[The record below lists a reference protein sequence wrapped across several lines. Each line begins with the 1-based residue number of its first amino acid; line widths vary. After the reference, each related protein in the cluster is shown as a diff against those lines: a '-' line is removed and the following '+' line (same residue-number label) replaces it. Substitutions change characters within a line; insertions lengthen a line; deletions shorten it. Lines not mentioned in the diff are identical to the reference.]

1 MEKKIS
7 VREYIEEAK
16 KNNHAEGIVVQDI
29 MIDKNISKTKEESRE
44 IIEKELQ
51 DYFSLLDLGI
61 TALEE
66 MHKVCKEKS
75 FLYACLSGKLV
86 SQLLS
91 MRILLQQGM
100 MDSVKTIHRAFHET
114 IEVFFACLI
123 DENFA
128 EEYGKLEKLY
138 DNNKFWKEK
147 INNNKLDKYINKIF
161 DELEYPRESKK
172 EYFKRR
178 DSSKAF
184 LSESVHATINSAF
197 SAYLMSTMDGKW
209 STNIYGK
216 ITTAYPMMMY
226 QLLTD
231 MCLINAVFF
240 LAVDKEKAFAFKKE
254 DFIGEKWLKYHY
266 YMKLYD
272 VAYDYYF
279 KDLYK
284 KAYDIWQ
291 LINQAYEYY
300 KQIEEKEK
308 CL

>member
-29 MIDKNISKTKEESRE
+29 MIDENISRTKEESRE

-100 MDSVKTIHRAFHET
+100 MDSVKTIYRAFHEA

-123 DENFA
+123 DEDFA

-147 INNNKLDKYINKIF
+147 INNNRLDKYINKIF

-231 MCLINAVFF
+231 ICLINAVFF

-272 VAYDYYF
+272 VVYDYYF

-284 KAYDIWQ
+284 KAYDILQ
-291 LINQAYEYY
+291 LMNQAYEYY
-300 KQIEEKEK
+300 KQIEEKGK